1 MQKKLL
7 IIGYV
12 WPEPNT
18 TAAGGRMLQ
27 LLHFFIKH
35 QYQISFASTA
45 SEGDYSF
52 DLDVLGVAKV
62 AIRLNHSSFDEL
74 LQDLDPD
81 IVLFDRF
88 MTEEQFGWRVAQY
101 APKAV
106 RILDTEDLHSLRM
119 ARYGAYKKHT
129 PFSSDQWL
137 ATDLAKREI
146 ASIYR
151 CDFSL
156 IISFFEIELLKEV
169 LKIPDQ
175 LILHLP
181 IMVHEITAKDQQEWL
196 GYHEKQDFVCIGNG
210 KHAPN
215 IDAVVR
221 LKKDIWPLIR
231 QQLPEANLRVYG
243 AYLPEHILQMNKPR
257 EGFCVLGHAKE
268 AKEVIG
274 RARVNLA
281 PLNFGA
287 GIKGKLIDG
296 MRFGTPSV
304 TTTIGAEG
312 MHPGYDWNGLI
323 ADDALSF
330 ANAAVALYREK
341 AIWENARKNGVEIV
355 NQLYNTDI
363 LEDRFYSRIEE
374 VQHRLS
380 DFRAKNFIGEMLMH
394 HTMAGTKYMSKWIE
408 AKNIIS

>member
-45 SEGDYSF
+45 SESNYSF
-52 DLDVLGVAKV
+52 DLGSLGVAKV
-62 AIRLNHSSFDEL
+62 AIKLNHSSFDEL
-74 LQDLDPD
+74 LQDFDPD

-88 MTEEQFGWRVAQY
+88 MAEEQFGWRVAQY
-101 APKAV
+101 APRAV

-119 ARYGAYKKHT
+119 ARHESYKKNT

-181 IMVHEITAKDQQEWL
+181 IMVNGITAKDQQDWL

-221 LKKDIWPLIR
+221 LKKEIWPLIR

-243 AYLPEHILQMNKPR
+243 AYLPEHILQMSKPK

-312 MHPGYDWNGLI
+312 MHPGLDWNGVI

-330 ANAAVALYREK
+330 ANAAVALYKEE
-341 AIWENARKNGVEIV
+341 AIWENARKNGVTIV
-355 NQLYNTDI
+355 NQLYNIDI
-363 LEDRFYSRIEE
+363 LEDRFYSKIEE
-374 VQHRLS
+374 VKHRLS
-380 DFRAKNFIGEMLMH
+380 DFRAKNFIGEMLRH

-408 AKNIIS
+408 AKNKVS